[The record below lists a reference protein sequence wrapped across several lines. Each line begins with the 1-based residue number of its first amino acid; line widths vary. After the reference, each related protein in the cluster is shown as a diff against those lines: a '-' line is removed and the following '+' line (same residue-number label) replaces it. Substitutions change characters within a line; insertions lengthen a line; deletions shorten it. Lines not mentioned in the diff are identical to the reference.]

1 MKNNEERVFCKKESE
16 KQKQRISWVNDDTT
30 DATGVQA
37 DTTIS
42 KQFLIPDTVS
52 PGLTSTRN
60 SETVFSVMEI
70 LKIKYCFKLNNNHLH
85 MCMRM
90 VLTPCKHRF
99 KMLAEQAG
107 V

>member
-1 MKNNEERVFCKKESE
+1 MMTPQMQLV
-16 KQKQRISWVNDDTT
+16 
-30 DATGVQA
+30 
-37 DTTIS
+37 S
-42 KQFLIPDTVS
+42 KQIQLFQSNFNIRHGF